1 MCCCQSPQIKSYHS
15 HPMLSVLAK
24 SKLLS
29 LIYKVLTT
37 NRRIC
42 ITSSHFSLLSV
53 FIFGHSRPSIYI
65 TLSTNNNSFQ
75 YASPRLWNQLAS
87 SLHQPCTNLSS
98 SDSPS
103 PKGGISPI
111 GSIDSPHSSSITSP
125 LSHSRLQTFFCK
137 SFSP

>member
-1 MCCCQSPQIKSYHS
+1 MCCCQSPQIRSYHCCLLWLKVSSS
-15 HPMLSVLAK
+15 HLSTKFLQP
-24 SKLLS
+24 
-29 LIYKVLTT
+29 T

-65 TLSTNNNSFQ
+65 ILSTNNNSFQ
-75 YASPRLWNQLAS
+75 YASPRLWIQLSA

-103 PKGGISPI
+103 PKGGTSPI
-111 GSIDSPHSSSITSP
+111 GSIDSPHSSITSP
-125 LSHSRLQTFFCK
+125 LFHSRLQTFFFCK